1 MIPVWQKNQ
10 ALFWQMDFRL
20 VNAFVENVSYD
31 RFFKLPFNV
40 ISCRCEAGN
49 SPESFIRN
57 ERTGEIFRARGNQ
70 MLFIPC
76 GLPIFIHRRA
86 DFICYDLHFTLEHW
100 PGRDLFS
107 GMENILDLS
116 SQFEAAEL
124 KSFFAEPDPRAA
136 VCRMREFVFR
146 ICSRILPESNETGE
160 WRFLSLTRTVRD
172 SISAEWT
179 VEKMAGY
186 AHFSVGA
193 FSREFS
199 RNMGCTAKQFLQRE
213 LLLKAL
219 DLLRL
224 SGRSVQSVS
233 DELHFSSPFY
243 FSRFFKK
250 AYGLPPVE
258 YIRNCLRG
266 VPDAK
271 GNSGSPP

>member
-1 MIPVWQKNQ
+1 MIPVRQKNQ
-10 ALFWQMDFRL
+10 SLFWQMDFRL

-40 ISCRCEAGN
+40 ISCRCEAEET
-49 SPESFIRN
+49 PESFIRN

-100 PGRDLFS
+100 PGRDLLS

-124 KSFFAEPDPRAA
+124 KSIFAEPDPRIAA
-136 VCRMREFVFR
+136 SRMRSFVYR
-146 ICSRILPESNETGE
+146 ICTAILPETREQEE
-160 WRFLSLTRTVRD
+160 WRFLPLTRKIRD
-172 SISAEWT
+172 TISADWT
-179 VEKMAGY
+179 VSRMAEE
-186 AHFSVGA
+186 AHMSQGA

-199 RNMGCTAKQFLQRE
+199 AKMGCTARQFLQKE

-219 DLLRL
+219 SLLRT
-224 SGRSVQSVS
+224 GDKTVQAVAG
-233 DELHFSSPFY
+233 ELHFSSPFY
-243 FSRFFKK
+243 FSKFFRK
-250 AYGLPPVE
+250 ASGMPPSE
-258 YIRNCLRG
+258 YVKRC
-266 VPDAK
+266 VSQ
-271 GNSGSPP
+271 SGPEK